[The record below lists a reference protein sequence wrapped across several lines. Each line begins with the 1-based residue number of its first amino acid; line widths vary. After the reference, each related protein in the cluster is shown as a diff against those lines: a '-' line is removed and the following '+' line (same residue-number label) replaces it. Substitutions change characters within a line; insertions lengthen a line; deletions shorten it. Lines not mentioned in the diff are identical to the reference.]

1 MDQELML
8 STLGGLYDKLVKE
21 VTAQVVAAMAEKPL
35 FVCDAEMRAIAVAV
49 FEERIDGAL
58 ENYDCSDAID
68 EALKDIDFDSKV
80 EDAVEG
86 IDFDSKVEDA
96 VEGID
101 WEDKVKGVLK
111 NLRVELVPR

>member
-1 MDQELML
+1 MDQALIQG
-8 STLGGLYDKLVKE
+8 TFAGLYEKLVAD
-21 VTAQVVAAMAEKPL
+21 VAARVVAMMAEKPV
-35 FVCDAEMRAIAVAV
+35 FVCDAEMRAIAAAV
-49 FEERIDGAL
+49 FEEKIDGAL

-86 IDFDSKVEDA
+86 ID
-96 VEGID
+96 